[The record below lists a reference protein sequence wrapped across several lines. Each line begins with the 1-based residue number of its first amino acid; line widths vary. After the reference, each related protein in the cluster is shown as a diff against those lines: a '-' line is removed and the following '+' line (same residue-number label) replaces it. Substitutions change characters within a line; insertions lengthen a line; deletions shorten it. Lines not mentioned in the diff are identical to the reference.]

1 MLGSGSVLPEKM
13 QQPAQGRGMKCC
25 GGTSKKMQPPP
36 LPQGGETKKQRG
48 VCSCPAKKC
57 FGEQGGRYSNM
68 TEEDSKKYIE
78 EGYACPS
85 SDKYFNPDLI
95 PDGALLK
102 HHPDF
107 QTIWSRYWRQLQTTN
122 NMDMDT
128 YPGVSDM
135 IEVWPLNWPNTTE
148 GYDNEVNDLAIFAIQ
163 EHNKEPFHIFKY
175 ELLKIEKVNARLSGY
190 LEFFVT
196 VKVKN
201 LTLGT
206 VIETFQ
212 IHTGRPL
219 HVRYLVLTGKMA
231 QRFED
236 VYSFLPKGGDLV
248 DSSEEEMTG
257 SESRPFSSEK
267 KPNSAEELLAWQ
279 RELPCRFLA
288 NEVLWDDNVFIP
300 EKASEK
306 LPAIFHRIYG
316 RYFNQICETEGFDID
331 IYPGDSVAA
340 MYIPYLDFDKE
351 IGLLMD
357 LAEHAIQDY
366 NNREI
371 DDYKYEVESVE
382 KVNFILAECRE
393 FFMTVK
399 VKNLTLRTPVETFQ
413 IHAYKGP
420 DFENVVRTC
429 RKKLFEVLVDDE
441 MAGRK
446 SRQLSP
452 AKKPKSAEELLAWQR
467 GLPRRFLSNNEVF
480 WDAEVFIPEGV
491 LKNDSAIFHR
501 IYWRYFSQICVTK
514 GFNIDI
520 YPGDSVAAMYIP
532 YLDFKKKIGLL
543 MDLAEQAIQDYNNRE
558 INIFKYTL
566 LKIEKVNVQSGYL
579 EHFMTVKAINLTL
592 GTVIETFQI
601 HTGSL
606 SQPSECVV
614 ISCLPKGRD
623 LADSSEEEMAGS
635 ESRQFSPEKKP
646 NSAEELLAWQR
657 ELPCRFLA
665 NEVQWDDNVFIPE
678 DASEKLPAIFHRI
691 YGRYFNQ
698 ICETEGFDIDIYP
711 GDSMAAMYIPY
722 LDFDKEIGLLMDLAE
737 HAIQDYNNREIDKL
751 N

>member
-1 MLGSGSVLPEKM
+1 
-13 QQPAQGRGMKCC
+13 
-25 GGTSKKMQPPP
+25 
-36 LPQGGETKKQRG
+36 
-48 VCSCPAKKC
+48 
-57 FGEQGGRYSNM
+57 
-68 TEEDSKKYIE
+68 
-78 EGYACPS
+78 
-85 SDKYFNPDLI
+85 
-95 PDGALLK
+95 
-102 HHPDF
+102 
-107 QTIWSRYWRQLQTTN
+107 
-122 NMDMDT
+122 MDMDT

-135 IEVWPLNWPNTTE
+135 IEVWPLNWPNTTK

-190 LEFFVT
+190 LEFFIT
-196 VKVKN
+196 VKVRN

-219 HVRYLVLTGKMA
+219 LVRYLVLTGKMA
-231 QRFED
+231 QRSED

-248 DSSEEEMTG
+248 DSSKEEMAG

-300 EKASEK
+300 EDGSKH
-306 LPAIFHRIYG
+306 LTFTFTFRRLYR

-331 IYPGDSVAA
+331 IYPGDSMAA
-340 MYIPYLDFDKE
+340 MYIPYLDFEKE
-351 IGLLMD
+351 LGLLMD
-357 LAEHAIQDY
+357 LAKHGIQEY

-371 DDYKYEVESVE
+371 DDYKYEVKSVE

-441 MAGRK
+441 MAGSK
-446 SRQLSP
+446 SRQFSP

-467 GLPRRFLSNNEVF
+467 GLPRRFLSNIEVF
-480 WDAEVFIPEGV
+480 WDAEVFIPAGV
-491 LKNDSAIFHR
+491 LKKDSAIFCS
-501 IYWRYFSQICVTK
+501 IYRRYFSQICETK
-514 GFNIDI
+514 GFDIDI

-558 INIFKYTL
+558 IN
-566 LKIEKVNVQSGYL
+566 
-579 EHFMTVKAINLTL
+579 
-592 GTVIETFQI
+592 
-601 HTGSL
+601 
-606 SQPSECVV
+606 
-614 ISCLPKGRD
+614 D

-665 NEVQWDDNVFIPE
+665 NEVQWDDNGFIPK

-722 LDFDKEIGLLMDLAE
+722 LDFEKEIGLLMDLAE
-737 HAIQDYNNREIDKL
+737 HAIQDYNNREIDYFLPALQDYKYEVESVEKVNFIL
-751 N
+751 AECREFFMTVKVKNLTLGTPVETFQIHAYKGLDVKNVVRTCRRKFKVYKFPPLFGE